1 MLANVLS
8 LLLGLGSVT
17 FYLAGFFYPESH
29 RRSDVVWSGLGTL
42 YALVLWFW
50 AEQITGIVLLAQVAV
65 LALVLGLGWQLL
77 TVRREKTP
85 VYQQTPVVITPEIV
99 ADWTKNQLNQLRIA
113 PAEPVPL
120 RLGKRNLSDRPDPR
134 RRPVYDY
141 EFVEDGILETM
152 PAEPVLEEIL
162 IELDTTGDDIAPA
175 FADAKVLSVEVPE
188 EAIASAHPPKPNTLA
203 AASPEI
209 EPPEIE
215 PPEIEPPEIEPPEI
229 EPPEIEPPEIEPPEI
244 EPPAIEPPEIEP
256 PEIEPPEIEPPS
268 VEPPNVEPLKAAV
281 STEKSVPLTKAPPQ
295 VTTPTNI
302 SQKPNLLAT
311 PLILIGWLKDVIT
324 GITRP
329 KPSKPIIEIPR
340 RPASYTASSPTS
352 APSSSASA
360 PASAPAPF
368 SEDSNWD
375 D

>member
-8 LLLGLGSVT
+8 ILLGLGSVT

-29 RRSDVVWSGLGTL
+29 RRSDVVWSGLGTF

-50 AEQITGIVLLAQVAV
+50 AEQITGIVLLAQAAV
-65 LALVLGLGWQLL
+65 LALLLGLGWQLL

-113 PAEPVPL
+113 PAEPLPL
-120 RLGKRNLSDRPDPR
+120 RLEKRNLSDSLGRLRHRPDPR

-152 PAEPVLEEIL
+152 PAEPVLEEVL
-162 IELDTTGDDIAPA
+162 VELNTTADDIAPA
-175 FADAKVLSVEVPE
+175 FANAKILSVEVLE
-188 EAIASAHPPKPNTLA
+188 DAIAKPNPPNLDIPTVK
-203 AASPEI
+203 SPEI

-215 PPEIEPPEIEPPEI
+215 PPEVESPEIEPTEIESPEVESPEI
-229 EPPEIEPPEIEPPEI
+229 EP
-244 EPPAIEPPEIEP
+244 
-256 PEIEPPEIEPPS
+256 
-268 VEPPNVEPLKAAV
+268 LKAV
-281 STEKSVPLTKAPPQ
+281 DPTEESVPLTKVPPQ
-295 VTTPTNI
+295 AAVPENI
-302 SQKPNLLAT
+302 QQKPNLLAT
-311 PLILIGWLKDVIT
+311 PLILINWFREIIT
-324 GITRP
+324 SIARP
-329 KPSKPIIEIPR
+329 KPSKPVIEIPR
-340 RPASYTASSPTS
+340 RADSPIAASDS
-352 APSSSASA
+352 APSTRSDPPPRA
-360 PASAPAPF
+360 PAPAPF

>member
-8 LLLGLGSVT
+8 ILLGLGSVT

-65 LALVLGLGWQLL
+65 LALLLGLGWQLL

-113 PAEPVPL
+113 PAEPIPL
-120 RLGKRNLSDRPDPR
+120 RLEKRNLSDSLGRLRHRPDPR

-152 PAEPVLEEIL
+152 PAEPVLEEVL
-162 IELDTTGDDIAPA
+162 VDLDTTVDDSAPT
-175 FADAKVLSVEVPE
+175 FADAKILSVERLG
-188 EAIASAHPPKPNTLA
+188 AIAQTDPPKPDIPTVKALEIEA
-203 AASPEI
+203 LEVEPPKIEPSEIRPIAVEPPEIEPFEIESPEIELPEVEPPETQPSEVEPPEVEPSKI

-215 PPEIEPPEIEPPEI
+215 PPEIEPPEIEPPEF
-229 EPPEIEPPEIEPPEI
+229 EP
-244 EPPAIEPPEIEP
+244 
-256 PEIEPPEIEPPS
+256 S
-268 VEPPNVEPLKAAV
+268 KAEV
-281 STEKSVPLTKAPPQ
+281 STKTVPLTQAS
-295 VTTPTNI
+295 
-302 SQKPNLLAT
+302 SQSTVPSKRQQKTNLLAA
-311 PLILIGWLKDVIT
+311 PLILIGWFK
-324 GITRP
+324 
-329 KPSKPIIEIPR
+329 
-340 RPASYTASSPTS
+340 
-352 APSSSASA
+352 
-360 PASAPAPF
+360 
-368 SEDSNWD
+368 
-375 D
+375 